1 MQKLFRKENYKYI
14 VLLACM
20 FPYCMSTLVR
30 WNYTSIS
37 GYLATD
43 LGIGKPELGLLA
55 SVFFYGYT
63 LSQVPSG
70 LAVDK
75 FGGRWVMPVGVALMG
90 IFSVGFALSQS
101 FEQAMVWRFLLGLV
115 GATVYVPAVAI
126 LAKWFPRHQRGLAN
140 NIFNGF
146 GGGLGEVI
154 MFMLVPLM
162 ALISGAGLFGIST
175 WRLSTIIVAIT
186 IILIAI
192 GAAVFLRSDRSDM
205 GLPSI
210 SKQEETKEESSS
222 DEDYKS
228 FCKRVFFSPALWGLG
243 ATWCGYIIAT
253 RLVLGWIATY
263 AAAYYMTVEHMSKGE
278 AMVAGGGIAS
288 MYVVG
293 RYIGAP
299 LSGFMSDYLLKKYMI
314 PRTAVLFVGLVIAAG
329 LFAALAFIPPTK
341 FILGALVFFCGLIF
355 NFYSLVNACAAELWS
370 SRGAGF
376 SMGVINTIAQ
386 LLGAMTLSASG
397 FLAVKFAVNGG
408 AFHTEYSGI
417 WYFGIIVMVIA
428 ALSTI
433 YMIKVERNVWY
444 KRSLEKVK

>member
-1 MQKLFRKENYKYI
+1 MQNLFRKENYKYI

-63 LSQVPSG
+63 LSQLPSG

-75 FGGRWVMPVGVALMG
+75 FGGRWVMPTGVALMG
-90 IFSVGFALSQS
+90 VFSIGFALSHS

-126 LAKWFPRHQRGLAN
+126 LAKWFPSNQRGLAN

-154 MFMLVPLM
+154 MFILVPFM
-162 ALISGAGLFGIST
+162 ALFSGAGLFGLAT
-175 WRLSTIIVAIT
+175 WRLSTVIVAIT

-192 GAAVFLRSDRSDM
+192 ASAVFLRSEPSDI

-210 SKQEETKEESSS
+210 SKQEETQEESNS

-243 ATWCGYIIAT
+243 VTWCGYIIAT
-253 RLVLGWIATY
+253 RLILGWIATY
-263 AAAYYMTVEHMSKGE
+263 AAAYYMHVENMSKGE
-278 AMVAGGGIAS
+278 AMVAGGAIAS

-299 LSGFMSDYLLKKYMI
+299 LSGFLSDYLLKKYMV
-314 PRTAVLFVGLVIAAG
+314 PRTAVLFVGLIIATG
-329 LFAALAFIPPTK
+329 LFAGFAFITPNK
-341 FILGALVFFCGLIF
+341 FTLGLLTFLCGMIF

-370 SRGAGF
+370 VRGAGF
-376 SMGVINTIAQ
+376 SMGIINTIAQ
-386 LLGAMTLSASG
+386 LLGAVTLSASG
-397 FLAVKFAVNGG
+397 FVAVKFAVKGG
-408 AFHTEYSGI
+408 AFYTEYTGI
-417 WYFGIIVMVIA
+417 WYCGIGIMALA
-428 ALSTI
+428 ALITI

-444 KRSLEKVK
+444 KRSLEKAK